1 MWRHIVG
8 LLVMLACG
16 ILCVPLPTNAQR
28 LAHVPRIGYLGA
40 RPPELLDIFRQALHE
55 LGHVEGENI
64 VLEYRNA
71 EGREERLPDL
81 AAELVRL
88 PVDVIATQGLAAT
101 RAAKQVTTT
110 IPIVQVAGGDLVLA
124 GLVASLARP
133 GGNITG
139 MSTQDVELGG
149 KRLELL
155 KEAMPHA
162 SRIAVL
168 WNAAHPAK
176 ALEWHNTQEA
186 ARALG
191 VTLHSVEVR
200 GPDDF
205 ARAFTTITEAHP
217 DALLTLTDSLTML
230 YRQQIG
236 DFATTQRLPMMAEI
250 KEFAAAGALMT
261 YGTNYAALRRHA
273 ATYVDKILKGAKPGD
288 LPIEQPMTLE
298 LVINL
303 KTAKA
308 LGVTLPAT
316 LLMLA
321 DEVIQ

>member
-16 ILCVPLPTNAQR
+16 ILYAPLPTNAQR
-28 LAHVPRIGYLGA
+28 PAHVPRIGYLGG
-40 RPPELLDIFRQALHE
+40 RPPELLNIFRQALHE
-55 LGHVEGENI
+55 LGYVEGENI

-101 RAAKQVTTT
+101 RAAKQATTT

-139 MSTQDVELGG
+139 MSTQDVELSG

-168 WNAAHPAK
+168 WNAANPAK

-217 DALLTLTDSLTML
+217 DALLTLTESLTML

-236 DFATTQRLPMMAEI
+236 DFATTQRLPMMAEL
-250 KEFAAAGALMT
+250 KEFAAAGALLT

-288 LPIEQPMTLE
+288 LPIEQPMKLE

-303 KTAKA
+303 KTAQA
-308 LGVTLPAT
+308 LGVTMPPS
-316 LLMLA
+316 LLLLA
-321 DEVIQ
+321 DEVTQ